1 MKTEYIADANVL
13 MSILIS
19 GKSQYINTLH
29 FFKFYAPEFAI
40 IELNLYKNVI
50 LEKTRL
56 DKIQFRDFAYEVFT
70 RINFIPEFILQEN
83 SIIRAKELCKNI
95 DIKDTNYVALA
106 IDMNLTLLTRDIK
119 LQKGLNKKKFKD
131 VMLFN
136 DFIYN
141 I

>member
-1 MKTEYIADANVL
+1 MKTKYIADANIL

-19 GKSQYINTLH
+19 GKQQYINTFN
-29 FFKFYAPEFAI
+29 FFQFYVPEFAI
-40 IELNLYKNVI
+40 LELNLYKNVI
-50 LEKTRL
+50 LQKTRL
-56 DKIQFRDFAYEVFT
+56 DKMQFHDFAYRVFT
-70 RINFIPEFILQEN
+70 RINFIPEFLLQEN
-83 SIIRAKELCKNI
+83 SIIRAKELCKNV

-136 DFIYN
+136 EFIYN